1 MPRLPRK
8 TACHCLWI
16 ALLLAPMAHASD
28 EPPVAARSTLDT
40 STHLAENAPV
50 HQLRVYELFD
60 DTRSAFHDRFRD
72 HAARI
77 MDRHGFDIVAIWES
91 RSEQGRP
98 QFVYLL
104 QWPDEATMRTRW
116 DAFMADQEWSAI
128 KRRTGAEHGEFV
140 GGIEQK
146 TLHPVDYSPRIDFGQ
161 GRHGP

>member
-1 MPRLPRK
+1 MPRLPRN
-8 TACHCLWI
+8 TVRNGLWI
-16 ALLLAPMAHASD
+16 ALLLAPIVHAGND
-28 EPPVAARSTLDT
+28 RPAAAIGE
-40 STHLAENAPV
+40 STHLAENAPL

-60 DTRSAFHDRFRD
+60 NTRSAFHDRFRD

-104 QWPDEATMRTRW
+104 QWPDEATMRSRW
-116 DAFMADQEWSAI
+116 DAFMADEEWSAI
-128 KRRTGAEHGEFV
+128 KRRTGAEHGDFV

-146 TLHPVDYSPRIDFGQ
+146 TLRVVDYSPHTRFGD
-161 GRHGP
+161 G

>member
-1 MPRLPRK
+1 MSRLP
-8 TACHCLWI
+8 ALACLWS
-16 ALLLAPMAHASD
+16 LLLGPAAFASEQQTVDSPAP
-28 EPPVAARSTLDT
+28 
-40 STHLAENAPV
+40 THLAQDAPI

-116 DAFMADQEWSAI
+116 DAFMADEEWSAI
-128 KRRTGAEHGEFV
+128 KRRTGAEHGDFV
-140 GGIEQK
+140 GGIEEK
-146 TLHPVDYSPRIDFGQ
+146 TLRVVDYSPHTVFEEG
-161 GRHGP
+161 